1 MLGDEEELDELKRHL
16 DGNEDDSGVLT
27 EEQAVPLCRSN
38 HANKDACRAEL
49 ESLFREKR
57 ALIPVDWKG
66 MSDEQKKKAI
76 RSQLFLKEKYEDGK
90 FVKMKAR
97 LVADR
102 QMQDALLY
110 TLISL
115 PSQLRLGRS

>member
-1 MLGDEEELDELKRHL
+1 MQNSSLLSPLRMSTIKFIP
-16 DGNEDDSGVLT
+16 
-27 EEQAVPLCRSN
+27 VP
-38 HANKDACRAEL
+38 AGTDV
-49 ESLFREKR
+49 SLFREIR
-57 ALIPVDWKG
+57 ALIPIDWKG

-102 QMQDALLY
+102 QMQDALLN

-115 PSQLRLGRS
+115 PSQPRLGRSRRV